1 MTGEALL
8 RFVAAGARLQRMS
21 IIRHSTLSRIVVATI
36 AALALAG
43 CSYTFNEA
51 SIDAFDVEGALFVS
65 DNLNFVEHLGD
76 AHIRPDVA
84 PDFWEIR
91 IAGADG
97 YKTVATGG
105 EIAFSDLPAGAA
117 EAVQSLELM
126 EGAPVFCGDGPQFA
140 CYIYIITVTGDKVE
154 VISDAGELVR
164 FLGIVDTAPE
174 AALVAMANN
183 YYFADGWIREDA
195 TSYKVLATSLEKGAP
210 WECTPGSIKLTTFQ
224 VLLDISEHGRVDVV
238 ARKHLEDR
246 CVDF

>member
-1 MTGEALL
+1 
-8 RFVAAGARLQRMS
+8 MS
-21 IIRHSTLSRIVVATI
+21 TILHSTLSRIVVVII

-43 CSYTFNEA
+43 CTYSFNEG
-51 SIDAFDVEGALFVS
+51 SIDAFDVEGALFVP
-65 DNLNFVEHLGD
+65 DNLSFVEHLGD
-76 AHIRPDVA
+76 AHIQPDRA

-91 IAGADG
+91 IAGEDG
-97 YKTVATGG
+97 YKTIAMGG
-105 EIAFSDLPAGAA
+105 GMAFSDLPVGTA

-140 CYIYIITVTGDKVE
+140 CYIYIITVAGDQVE

-164 FLGIVDTAPE
+164 FLGVVDTAAE
-174 AALVAMANN
+174 AALVAMASN
-183 YYFADGWIREDA
+183 YYFADGWVREDA
-195 TSYKVLATSLEKGAP
+195 TSFKVLATSLEKGAP